1 MVPAMKLLLD
11 FFKIKNAQIN
21 IVPLYINFFN
31 FDNAKT
37 FSKHSFKE
45 HIFNGYILY
54 SPFDKFWQ

>member
-1 MVPAMKLLLD
+1 
-11 FFKIKNAQIN
+11 
-21 IVPLYINFFN
+21 VPLYINFFN